1 MQTKLLPQLRSEDER
16 MCGMKL
22 EEISFL
28 DAISVIRMHGLEW
41 EAIQM
46 LHDLVR
52 SDYQVT
58 ISKNSE
64 MSACLQMIK
73 KLNNG
78 KNEAIDALCEKKKE
92 RRNENNL

>member
-1 MQTKLLPQLRSEDER
+1 
-16 MCGMKL
+16 MKL

-28 DAISVIRMHGLEW
+28 DAISIIRMHGLEW

-52 SDYQVT
+52 SDYQAT
-58 ISKNSE
+58 ISENSE

-73 KLNNG
+73 KINNG
-78 KNEAIDALCEKKKE
+78 KNEAIDALCEKKEGAKK
-92 RRNENNL
+92 